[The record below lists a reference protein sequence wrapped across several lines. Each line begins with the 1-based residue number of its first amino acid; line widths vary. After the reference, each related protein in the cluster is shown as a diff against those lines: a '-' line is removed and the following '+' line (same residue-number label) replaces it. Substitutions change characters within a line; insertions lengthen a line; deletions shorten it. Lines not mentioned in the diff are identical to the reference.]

1 VCCAAVSPASIV
13 RKKRPAVAD
22 QFTLRESRYARGVPI
37 AATVLVALVA
47 VEHIWFAILEMVLW
61 TKPLGLKTFQRTEAQ
76 QKESAVLAMNQGL
89 YNLFLVAGLAWSLV
103 AAEPTA
109 HALKLFF
116 LGCVVVAGV
125 FGGLTVNKR
134 IMFLQAGPAALGLVA
149 TLLAGT

>member
-1 VCCAAVSPASIV
+1 
-13 RKKRPAVAD
+13 VAD

-125 FGGLTVNKR
+125 FGGLTVNRR